1 MGLPHQQAG
10 AHLEREVDGRAVGH
24 AHLVT
29 TQRQVVPRVV
39 GLRRTRLEEERQ
51 VDPGADED
59 HERVER
65 DLAEQERP
73 VVREDVAERLPEER
87 RGAAPLVD
95 EPDETTDHVP
105 GPVLGFR
112 VRTPHQDGP
121 TGPEK
126 LPPARSSPRG
136 ST

>member
-1 MGLPHQQAG
+1 M
-10 AHLEREVDGRAVGH
+10 
-24 AHLVT
+24 
-29 TQRQVVPRVV
+29 PRVV

-73 VVREDVAERLPEER
+73 VVREDVAQRLVQER
-87 RGAAPLVD
+87 RGAAALV
-95 EPDETTDHVP
+95 EVANERADHDRF
-105 GPVLGFR
+105 LGGFD
-112 VRTPHQDGP
+112 RTPDHDGP

-126 LPPARSSPRG
+126 LPAARRTPLESTASGNCGSGLPAGPKITFAARVG
-136 ST
+136 SKVE